1 VSGGSNRA
9 DASAPASKRAKLGA
23 HAPGQKSGRR
33 LLLLPTVLL
42 LLVFSIFPLV
52 ASVAL
57 GFGSWD
63 IGMENPYSFRGL
75 ANFARLV
82 GDSRYFTSLVNT
94 LVYAGGSVALQFGIG
109 LALAWMLYQR
119 PPGHSFYRVLFLMPM
134 MLTPV
139 AVAYMWRLIFEH
151 RIGAINFFLSTFG
164 LEPIPWLTERA
175 TALLAIV
182 VVETWQWTPFVF
194 VFMYAAL
201 ENLPRD
207 VIDAAVVDGASR
219 WQTFRHVVFPL
230 LRPIAIAILLLRMVE
245 SLKIMDTVYVMTG
258 GGPGNSTESLTLYAY
273 RAGLQFFDL
282 GSAAA
287 IALTLLVGVLIL
299 ALPLVLRLT
308 KEAETV

>member
-1 VSGGSNRA
+1 MSSSNRA
-9 DASAPASKRAKLGA
+9 DAAVGERAKPGA
-23 HAPGQKSGRR
+23 HAPSQKSGRR

-63 IGMENPYSFRGL
+63 IGMDNPYSFRGL
-75 ANFARLV
+75 ENFARLV

-94 LVYAGGSVALQFGIG
+94 LVYAVGSVALQFGIG
-109 LALAWMLYQR
+109 LALAWMLYLR
-119 PPGHSFYRVLFLMPM
+119 PPGHGFYRVLFLMPM

-139 AVAYMWRLIFEH
+139 AVGYMWRLIFEH
-151 RIGAINFFLSTFG
+151 RIGAINFFLRTFG

-182 VVETWQWTPFVF
+182 IVETWQWTPFVF

-207 VIDAAVVDGASR
+207 VIDAAIVDGASR

>member
-1 VSGGSNRA
+1 
-9 DASAPASKRAKLGA
+9 
-23 HAPGQKSGRR
+23 
-33 LLLLPTVLL
+33 
-42 LLVFSIFPLV
+42 
-52 ASVAL
+52 
-57 GFGSWD
+57 
-63 IGMENPYSFRGL
+63 
-75 ANFARLV
+75 
-82 GDSRYFTSLVNT
+82 
-94 LVYAGGSVALQFGIG
+94 VALQFGIG
-109 LALAWMLYQR
+109 LALAWMLYLR
-119 PPGHSFYRVLFLMPM
+119 PPGHGFYRVLFLMPM

-139 AVAYMWRLIFEH
+139 AVGYMWRLIFEH
-151 RIGAINFFLSTFG
+151 RIGAINFFLRTFG

-182 VVETWQWTPFVF
+182 IVETWQWTPFVF
-194 VFMYAAL
+194 VFIYAAL

-207 VIDAAVVDGASR
+207 VIDAAIVDGASR